1 MRFAKSNED
10 LVKEKEETLLRLE
23 ENRKELLRI
32 LREPDCF
39 YHEIL
44 RRRDEIEKL
53 RRAICTIER
62 RLARGAEHVR

>member
-23 ENRKELLRI
+23 ENRKELLRRM
-32 LREPDCF
+32 REPDCF
-39 YHEIL
+39 NHEIL
-44 RRRDEIEKL
+44 RRRDGIEKL

-62 RLARGAEHVR
+62 RLARKAKHVR